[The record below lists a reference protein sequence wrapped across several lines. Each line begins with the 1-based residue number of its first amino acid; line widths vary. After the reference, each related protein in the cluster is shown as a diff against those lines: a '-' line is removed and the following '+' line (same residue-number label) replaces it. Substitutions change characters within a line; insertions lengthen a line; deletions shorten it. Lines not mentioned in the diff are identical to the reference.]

1 MNNKGTDQSA
11 HMHRLVCTIVVRKP
25 FKTGFLWSRPIYF
38 HISLFSGMVAASHLV
53 KPGPKMISV
62 PRSGTPTTIQ
72 LPVSSAHTGTLPP
85 GLHSQIRG
93 ALLPQGLRAAAPPV
107 NRPASPAVSIG
118 TSQSTD
124 IHR

>member
-1 MNNKGTDQSA
+1 MCACAG
-11 HMHRLVCTIVVRKP
+11 
-25 FKTGFLWSRPIYF
+25 WSVPLLFVHPLRQVFSGRGPYIF
-38 HISLFSGMVAASHLV
+38 TSLYYSGMVAASHLV